1 MVAIPS
7 LKIDTLESVRVCV
20 YRNIQITKT
29 APPQKIMG
37 CAQSKTRGPRHPYMY
52 SSKERTKFHSRKES
66 AMPNPQ
72 KSSSTITKESNF
84 SPDHIG
90 ANSTLKS
97 CGDKNLSSHW
107 TPPKALD
114 CDVTDE
120 SINTIA
126 EATIESDAKCLCQ
139 ELKTVDLV
147 DTAKSKDYYLMNES
161 QIKQVNAKHIVENT
175 TTKCEM
181 KNSIV
186 EDLSSNFIGSTC
198 DLTEDMLIEEGKNQM
213 VFAVYIY
220 LITFEKKKKK

>member
-1 MVAIPS
+1 
-7 LKIDTLESVRVCV
+7 
-20 YRNIQITKT
+20 
-29 APPQKIMG
+29 
-37 CAQSKTRGPRHPYMY
+37 
-52 SSKERTKFHSRKES
+52 
-66 AMPNPQ
+66 MPTQ

-84 SPDHIG
+84 SPDHIS

-126 EATIESDAKCLCQ
+126 EATIESDAKCLCT
-139 ELKTVDLV
+139 ELKTVGLV
-147 DTAKSKDYYLMNES
+147 DTKSKDYYLMNES
-161 QIKQVNAKHIVENT
+161 QIKQVNAKNIVEN

-198 DLTEDMLIEEGKNQM
+198 DLAEDMLIEEGKNRM
-213 VFAVYIY
+213 LFAVYIY
-220 LITFEKKKKK
+220 LITVEKKK